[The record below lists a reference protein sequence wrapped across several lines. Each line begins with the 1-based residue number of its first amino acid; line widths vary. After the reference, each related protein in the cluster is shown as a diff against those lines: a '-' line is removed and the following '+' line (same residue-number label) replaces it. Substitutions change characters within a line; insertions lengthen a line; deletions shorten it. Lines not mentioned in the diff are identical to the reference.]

1 MHSVWTKIN
10 RKHAFLW
17 NQRLNELMESS
28 LDIHISQSGKLQT
41 KIHLISKKVTFSKS
55 LHFLLE
61 PRISFFKIS
70 SAAPRILKRKIKSCK
85 HCGFYP
91 TLLWFFS
98 NDQIWNFNLLTP
110 RDFFMCVL
118 ICEAYPQTKWLMKNR
133 ISLISQLA
141 LFLHQTE
148 KVSFALGFQSVPK

>member
-1 MHSVWTKIN
+1 
-10 RKHAFLW
+10 
-17 NQRLNELMESS
+17 MESS

-133 ISLISQLA
+133 ISLISVGPIPPSNRESQFCLGISECPQVA
-141 LFLHQTE
+141 FKFMQCSSHSYDHWFLLKST
-148 KVSFALGFQSVPK
+148 